1 MTGIKESTASTVSHG
16 KFVIERRF
24 DFAPATVF
32 AAFAD
37 PAQKRRWFVEGEGWT
52 IDGYEADFR
61 GGGFE
66 KSRFRFGG
74 GDPMGND
81 TLYVDIVE
89 NRRIVFA
96 YSMTMKD
103 KAFSA
108 SVATIE
114 LQPEGK
120 GTLLV
125 YTEQVAHLDGVDSTA
140 DRESG
145 CRDLFEALDAVLRK
159 RAAS

>member
-1 MTGIKESTASTVSHG
+1 MTQSTVSHG
-16 KFVIERRF
+16 NFTIERRY
-24 DFAPATVF
+24 DAAPRVVF
-32 AAFAD
+32 QAFAD
-37 PAQKRRWFVEGEGWT
+37 PAQKRGWFVEGEGWT
-52 IDGYEADFR
+52 IDSYEADFR
-61 GGGFE
+61 VGGFE
-66 KSRFRFGG
+66 KSRFRFGD

-81 TLYVDIVE
+81 TLYIDIVE

-96 YSMTMKD
+96 YAMTMKD

-114 LQPEGK
+114 FRPEGE

-125 YTEQVAHLDGVDSTA
+125 YTEQVAHLDGIDTTA

-145 CRDLFEALDAVLRK
+145 CRGLFEALDAFLAT
-159 RAAS
+159 RAAG